1 MKTRM
6 LRINDE
12 ITRVTADII
21 RFEMSDPRIGEVV
34 SVIRA
39 ETTTDLKHC
48 KIYISVLGEEEK
60 RKESMTAL
68 GRASGFIRKRLAETI
83 NLRNTPELVFVFDD
97 SIEYGMKMAR
107 LIDEVNKPLKERT
120 DADE

>member
-107 LIDEVNKPLKERT
+107 LIDEVNKPLKEC
-120 DADE
+120 ADVDE